1 MSIRDQGYTRYEG
14 DLTAGAPA
22 FWVIATQGLGH
33 YWGHLRTK
41 LLFIVM
47 LIVPVLFSI
56 GTFAEQA
63 MRKMFGGAGEEQVSG
78 FFEYAFGVC
87 EIWMVALVFAAS
99 GCGVIAE
106 DMRHRTIQ
114 LYFSK
119 PITRMDYVAGKFLSL
134 VMLGSLVS
142 LLPFVLVGTL
152 RGLIYLP
159 KPVFGEAFK
168 NIALLGLFTLVL
180 LVVFS
185 AVVMALSCLTR
196 RTGFVVLAWLGTLL
210 IPSMVS
216 TGVGL
221 ARKGEAWTELI
232 SIAGSL
238 STTLKVMVGYTGMQA
253 PGELAAPAL
262 PEYMTWAPWAVLAAL
277 VIAAGSVIY
286 WRTSKLEGIA

>member
-22 FWVIATQGLGH
+22 FWVIATQGLSH
-33 YWGHLRTK
+33 YWGFLRTK

-56 GTFAEQA
+56 ATFAEQA
-63 MRKMFGGAGEEQVSG
+63 VRKMFGGAGAEQVSG
-78 FFEYAFGVC
+78 FFEYAFGVS

-106 DMRHRTIQ
+106 DMRYRTIQ

-142 LLPFVLVGTL
+142 LLPYLLVGTL
-152 RGLIYLP
+152 RALIFIP
-159 KPVFGEAFK
+159 KPFFTDALK
-168 NIALLGLFTLVL
+168 NIALLGVFNLVL

-185 AVVMALSCLTR
+185 AMVMALSCLTR
-196 RTGFVVLAWLGTLL
+196 RTGFVVLMWLGSLL

-221 ARKGEAWTELI
+221 ARKGEAWTDLI
-232 SIAGSL
+232 SIAASL

-253 PGELAAPAL
+253 PGELAAPEL
-262 PEYMTWAPWAVLAAL
+262 PEYMTWAPWAVLVAVL
-277 VIAAGSVIY
+277 VAAGSVIY